1 MLYSQQGFVDRSGFT
16 DELGNLIG
24 ENVDTKFNYDYFC
37 LPLEFGYTFGH
48 NLKIT
53 PKIGIQPSLILN
65 AKTVIPK
72 LDSNGNLIGEITF
85 DIKDVVSKFDLAGLL
100 KIELGYRINQHIDVF
115 TSVSG
120 KFSMTKLSNRVY
132 FEQSKLRHRSL
143 TFSLGLKYKMTRG

>member
-1 MLYSQQGFVDRSGFT
+1 M
-16 DELGNLIG
+16 
-24 ENVDTKFNYDYFC
+24 
-37 LPLEFGYTFGH
+37 
-48 NLKIT
+48 
-53 PKIGIQPSLILN
+53 
-65 AKTVIPK
+65 
-72 LDSNGNLIGEITF
+72 IGEITF